1 MQVVAGIIDT
11 DGTYNSR
18 KNFFEITQRHD
29 RKHILEDIKF
39 MCESNGLK
47 CSLSSRLS
55 TGKKRGVIHYRLRI
69 SGDLSLIPTKIL
81 RKKGRK
87 KDTYKSR
94 NKIVRRG
101 TKKTTTT
108 PTKPANENT
117 TNTETSNTT
126 TNEPTTPETT
136 ENNTTE

>member
-1 MQVVAGIIDT
+1 MLIINPTTIYKEDPT
-11 DGTYNSR
+11 LEEG
-18 KNFFEITQRHD
+18 KEIVEQTA
-29 RKHILEDIKF
+29 I
-39 MCESNGLK
+39 
-47 CSLSSRLS
+47 
-55 TGKKRGVIHYRLRI
+55 TGCRSEGY
-69 SGDLSLIPTKIL
+69 KIL
-81 RKKGRK
+81 KLNGKIVSQTLLS

-108 PTKPANENT
+108 PTKPANENR

>member
-1 MQVVAGIIDT
+1 MEQTA
-11 DGTYNSR
+11 
-18 KNFFEITQRHD
+18 ITGCRS
-29 RKHILEDIKF
+29 E
-39 MCESNGLK
+39 G
-47 CSLSSRLS
+47 
-55 TGKKRGVIHYRLRI
+55 Y
-69 SGDLSLIPTKIL
+69 KIL
-81 RKKGRK
+81 KLNGKIVSQTLLS

-108 PTKPANENT
+108 PTKPANENR